1 MKVNL
6 GKREQKQRNNEDT
19 PIVISDSEETAS
31 IPSIGRYELE
41 SEFPIISP
49 SESTVTANSSLETA
63 HSARD
68 IDTEGKT
75 FLTIIDAFS
84 KLGQALEIS
93 SKSTPEVARALIKYF
108 SVYGVP
114 NKISSD
120 PGTEFNNILLKE
132 TLQFYKIEL
141 HIGTPHNP
149 NSMGLIER
157 FHSTILEIYRI
168 AKYEH
173 KITDAASVMT
183 YAVMSYNQSIHS
195 TTGLTPFEVVF
206 GHTSASSTFNVDFC
220 KEYTQKLVRDH
231 VKRTKYLYKFLT
243 DKIIHGKKKI
253 QTKHGGEKEF
263 SLEEGDEIFIKGT
276 NTRRSKDK
284 NRYQKAKITGEIS
297 RNVVPVSTQ
306 GRDTTV
312 PVKDI
317 RRPPQML
324 YITIDEVENAIAFSK
339 LRTLHQS
346 LIETEE
352 LLEILIK
359 VSKSNKLMYEVN
371 LENLSKLEQCIEI
384 KAYSKQNQI
393 TFVLEV
399 PLVDRDMYTYYKVI
413 PLPVT
418 NSFNQTVF
426 IIPKNPYLLAKGL
439 KTVSLST
446 PCKEID
452 KEMFLCNKDVLQST
466 IKDSCIDA
474 LMKLSTNISS
484 CTPVVA
490 KTGKPKIEPIED
502 NQWILYSKTT
512 ILLTKMCNSEETI
525 ERLCGTYILILDDEC
540 RAKINNIV
548 LQPLETLGDPVHFSK
563 LPIVEFP
570 EIPVP
575 APLPERKTYN
585 LDETELSKLEHFASK
600 YDETG
605 NIRESAINTHSI
617 SGEQSDDSDQ
627 EDVLCPPLGQFL
639 FGASSPRGWLPLISV
654 GRSQMVAGFG

>member
-1 MKVNL
+1 MGAAGRFVAL
-6 GKREQKQRNNEDT
+6 LLAQA
-19 PIVISDSEETAS
+19 IVIQGLQLQK
-31 IPSIGRYELE
+31 IKKNPGIL
-41 SEFPIISP
+41 PI
-49 SESTVTANSSLETA
+49 
-63 HSARD
+63 
-68 IDTEGKT
+68 KQ
-75 FLTIIDAFS
+75 
-84 KLGQALEIS
+84 GQAAIS
-93 SKSTPEVARALIKYF
+93 HNKWTILKVLNLNLIHQ
-108 SVYGVP
+108 
-114 NKISSD
+114 D
-120 PGTEFNNILLKE
+120 LEFNINRYANLNRHVALHFSNQNLSHEVSNIKTQTDHIMNCTIEKFKQIVPIKRIKRGIINPLGSLVKMLTGNLDNDDAVKYDKWISDIQNNQGVLNKRVTLIAE
-132 TLQFYKIEL
+132 TVKSLVNVSISA
-141 HIGTPHNP
+141 N
-149 NSMGLIER
+149 N
-157 FHSTILEIYRI
+157 
-168 AKYEH
+168 
-173 KITDAASVMT
+173 
-183 YAVMSYNQSIHS
+183 AVIQI
-195 TTGLTPFEVVF
+195 
-206 GHTSASSTFNVDFC
+206 
-220 KEYTQKLVRDH
+220 
-231 VKRTKYLYKFLT
+231 
-243 DKIIHGKKKI
+243 DKILWEIRKQFNDTKKAFTD
-253 QTKHGGEKEF
+253 TKLINAYNLFLHNF
-263 SLEEGDEIFIKGT
+263 
-276 NTRRSKDK
+276 
-284 NRYQKAKITGEIS
+284 
-297 RNVVPVSTQ
+297 
-306 GRDTTV
+306 
-312 PVKDI
+312 
-317 RRPPQML
+317 QML

-418 NSFNQTVF
+418 NSFNQTIF

-484 CTPVVA
+484 CIPVVA

-548 LQPLETLGDPVHFSK
+548 LQPFETLGDPVHFSK

-600 YDETG
+600 YDETE
-605 NIRESAINTHSI
+605 NISESGINTHSI
-617 SGEQSDDSDQ
+617 SVGTVIIYITIVIILFIYILYKIKIIYLRYRSPQSGNQPSDGF
-627 EDVLCPPLGQFL
+627 DLNGGGVMCPIQGRGPNIVV
-639 FGASSPRGWLPLISV
+639 SS
-654 GRSQMVAGFG
+654 